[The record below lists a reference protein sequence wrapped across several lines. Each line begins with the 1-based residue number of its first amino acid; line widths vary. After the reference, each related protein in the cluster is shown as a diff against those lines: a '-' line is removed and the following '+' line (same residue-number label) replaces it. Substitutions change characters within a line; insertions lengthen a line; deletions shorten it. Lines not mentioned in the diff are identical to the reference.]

1 MIRVLHSSLSEMKAD
16 PVPEAILRSVSSN
29 LESDTPFS
37 REVEVRAGADLAR
50 RLQAM
55 GELPLGAAV
64 ITPGG
69 DLPFGFLIHLVL
81 HSDEE
86 RVSPARLRSA
96 LANGLRRAG
105 EWEIESLL
113 LPCLGTGAGN
123 MDAQESA
130 EVMIPVI
137 MDHIRAANHPRE
149 ILVLVGTEYER
160 EVFTRAVEKAPA
172 RGPTSDS
179 APPGSP
185 D

>member
-1 MIRVLHSSLSEMKAD
+1 MIRILHSSLSEMKVD
-16 PVPEAILRSVSSN
+16 PAPEAILRSVSSN

-37 REVEVRAGADLAR
+37 RDVEVRAGADLGR

-69 DLPFGFLIHLVL
+69 DLPCGFLIHLVL
-81 HSDEE
+81 QSDEE

-96 LANGLRRAG
+96 LANGLRRAD

-113 LPCLGTGAGN
+113 LPSLGTGAGN

-130 EVMIPVI
+130 DVMIPV
-137 MDHIRAANHPRE
+137 MLDHLHAAKHPRE

-160 EVFTRAVEKAPA
+160 EVFASAVEKGWA
-172 RGPTSDS
+172 RGPMPDS
-179 APPGSP
+179 VPPGP
-185 D
+185 QD